1 MTTRSPGSQRCH
13 HLWRNSRLTRT
24 SLAHSPLTA
33 SKVQLVSLQK
43 KQTLQNTI
51 LYKNGVISHF
61 PFRSDEPAE
70 PGAGGEYPSRRQC
83 VTFSFQTAAEA
94 CIPAAAK
101 QPLPFPPAG
110 SSSISS
116 GVLVLCPVERINQM
130 LSGINRNVG
139 NLTYYE
145 CGKVN
150 DITLLADDEEKLK
163 NAKSCLAQRFVLL
176 QNNR

>member
-1 MTTRSPGSQRCH
+1 
-13 HLWRNSRLTRT
+13 
-24 SLAHSPLTA
+24 
-33 SKVQLVSLQK
+33 
-43 KQTLQNTI
+43 
-51 LYKNGVISHF
+51 
-61 PFRSDEPAE
+61 
-70 PGAGGEYPSRRQC
+70 
-83 VTFSFQTAAEA
+83 
-94 CIPAAAK
+94 
-101 QPLPFPPAG
+101 
-110 SSSISS
+110 
-116 GVLVLCPVERINQM
+116 M